1 MARYRWEIKT
11 ADVVYAGT
19 DATPY
24 LSLSGDKA
32 TLKETELNDPDSNND
47 WEKGQINHGTIETAD
62 LGWIKTGTLKHD
74 GSGGGPDW
82 TVEYVKITNDDDGR
96 EWLAG
101 VNTELKGNNPFR
113 LVFKNTSRGQ
123 FDEMQR
129 QKELEDERLQREQ
142 DLEDAKLARE
152 RKVEDAK
159 VGAQDWKADAKA
171 RMDQLKVEMEKAK
184 LEAEEQKLRDQVAQ
198 LRGQPTSPNPA
209 ATTPVASGMRTYE
222 VFGVY
227 NGRPAPL
234 TQAVNFDR
242 NSGRLLGVNSG
253 YRVMVTDSPSEG
265 FGLAGT
271 PGRWSSFV
279 SGSPTAYGLDA
290 DRGILAWD
298 GSRGQALPA
307 AYLSQLF
314 GDWRGAVY

>member
-11 ADVVYAGT
+11 ADVMYAGT

-47 WEKGQINHGTIETAD
+47 WEKGQINHGTIETTD
-62 LGWIKTGTLKHD
+62 LGWLKTGTLKHD

-101 VNTELKGNNPFR
+101 VNAELTGNNPCR

-142 DLEDAKLARE
+142 ELEDAKLARE

-184 LEAEEQKLRDQVAQ
+184 LEAEEQKMRDQLAQ
-198 LRGQPTSPNPA
+198 LRGQAAPTSPA
-209 ATTPVASGMRTYE
+209 STTPAASGMRTYE

-227 NGRPAPL
+227 GGRPAPL

-242 NSGRLLGVNSG
+242 ASGRVLGVNTG
-253 YRVMVTDSPSEG
+253 FRVMVTDQPSEG

-271 PGRWSSFV
+271 PGRWASFV
-279 SGSPTAYGLDA
+279 SGSPTAFGLDA

>member
-1 MARYRWEIKT
+1 MARYRYEIKT
-11 ADVVYAGT
+11 ADVMYAGT
-19 DATPY
+19 DANVFM
-24 LSLSGDKA
+24 SLSGDKA

-47 WEKGQINHGTIETAD
+47 WEKGQINHGTIETTD

-184 LEAEEQKLRDQVAQ
+184 L
-198 LRGQPTSPNPA
+198 
-209 ATTPVASGMRTYE
+209 
-222 VFGVY
+222 
-227 NGRPAPL
+227 
-234 TQAVNFDR
+234 
-242 NSGRLLGVNSG
+242 
-253 YRVMVTDSPSEG
+253 
-265 FGLAGT
+265 
-271 PGRWSSFV
+271 
-279 SGSPTAYGLDA
+279 
-290 DRGILAWD
+290 
-298 GSRGQALPA
+298 
-307 AYLSQLF
+307 
-314 GDWRGAVY
+314 

>member
-1 MARYRWEIKT
+1 MARYRYEIKT
-11 ADVVYAGT
+11 ADVMYAGT
-19 DATPY
+19 DANVFM
-24 LSLSGDKA
+24 SLSGDKA

-142 DLEDAKLARE
+142 DLEDAKTARE

-209 ATTPVASGMRTYE
+209 ATTPAASGMRTYE

>member
-142 DLEDAKLARE
+142 DLEDAKTARE

-209 ATTPVASGMRTYE
+209 ATTPAASGMRTYE

-271 PGRWSSFV
+271 PGRWASFV
-279 SGSPTAYGLDA
+279 SGSPTAFGLDA